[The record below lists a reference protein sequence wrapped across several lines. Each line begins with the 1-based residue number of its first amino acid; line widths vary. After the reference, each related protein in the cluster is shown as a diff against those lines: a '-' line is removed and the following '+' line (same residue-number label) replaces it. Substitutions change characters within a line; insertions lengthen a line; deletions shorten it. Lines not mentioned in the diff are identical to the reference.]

1 MHSHQLVFMVIT
13 VMWIVT
19 VTDAYPDTAIPAEEM
34 TKYYSALRHY
44 IKLITR
50 QRYGK
55 RSSPEP
61 VFLSLLLR
69 ETPESSPETT
79 YEEAD
84 TENDKIRSKEI
95 FFW

>member
-1 MHSHQLVFMVIT
+1 MRSHQLVFMVIT

-50 QRYGK
+50 Q
-55 RSSPEP
+55 
-61 VFLSLLLR
+61 
-69 ETPESSPETT
+69 
-79 YEEAD
+79 
-84 TENDKIRSKEI
+84 
-95 FFW
+95 